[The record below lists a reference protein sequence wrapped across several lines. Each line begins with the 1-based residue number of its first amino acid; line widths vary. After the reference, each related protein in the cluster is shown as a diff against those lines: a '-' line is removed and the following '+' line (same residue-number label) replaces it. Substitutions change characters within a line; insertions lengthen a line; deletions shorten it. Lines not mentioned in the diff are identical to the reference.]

1 MSTDA
6 SLDFHGAVTV
16 GERGQIVIPAEV
28 RRAFGIEAG
37 EKLLILCHPADQ
49 SIIIVKAEAM
59 MRFLNKMQE
68 VIQVASLE
76 APQEEGEEG

>member
-1 MSTDA
+1 MGTDA
-6 SLDFHGAVTV
+6 SLNFQGAVTV

-49 SIIIVKAEAM
+49 SIIIVKADTM
-59 MRFLNKMQE
+59 IRFLSKMQE
-68 VIQVASLE
+68 AIQGVSLE
-76 APQEEGEEG
+76 ALQEEGEEG